1 VERPREIRPHQRLEA
16 VGGQFLGGAYE
27 LAPGIIDEQVK
38 RAVIFDDEFHLFF

>member
-1 VERPREIRPHQRLEA
+1 
-16 VGGQFLGGAYE
+16 